1 MAAAAA
7 VLPVQPSGLLVHA
20 VRPPPVAERDK
31 HSDRICKEL
40 NILSNGG
47 CSCSFARA
55 AIGATGPHGPCP
67 ACCLERHTLGPVLQG
82 TQHTEQWRLQLQFC
96 PCTHRRFCSTRS
108 VRRLLSRDTHSD
120 RICKELNILSNG
132 GCSCSLSV

>member
-1 MAAAAA
+1 MAGAAA

-20 VRPPPVAERDK
+20 VRAPPVAERDK

-55 AIGATGPHGPCP
+55 AIGAPGPRGPCA
-67 ACCLERHTLGPVLQG
+67 ACCRERQTLGQDLQG
-82 TQHTEQWRLQLQFC
+82 TQHPEQWRVQLQFC
-96 PCTHRRFCSTRS
+96 PCSHRGSWSTRS
-108 VRRLLSRDTHSD
+108 VRRLLPRETNTRTGFARNSTS
-120 RICKELNILSNG
+120 
-132 GCSCSLSV
+132 